1 MQRRSEWMRS
11 RDSLTRCLGLRL
23 CALLTRGHCA
33 DGYRGLGS
41 YGCLVLAAAAVECQ
55 SKAQQSGGT
64 SVEKALVGGRQV
76 VVVRDPPSAMT
87 VEALVKVA
95 AHLLRE
101 GGSAKGCALSSE
113 TGSYSSKA
121 CASATPVQKMAAR
134 LLQDP
139 AEPQHLLALQN
150 KQLKKVLAALD
161 NAPHVR
167 DRVPASPAKKKEKEH
182 HLKKKQRLSSASRQ
196 QPTRQKGLV
205 VQQSRASRWT
215 IVAFSGVGRAAV
227 AAALALP
234 SAGIPAGVDA
244 KLVSEPAFGV
254 SWIEVQQSSQVR
266 APAARGPSK
275 QAPKV
280 TKKVMRRAM
289 VAVVS
294 TVARAG
300 AADVAV
306 CAEVHGLAYQR
317 DRPTELTI

>member
-1 MQRRSEWMRS
+1 
-11 RDSLTRCLGLRL
+11 
-23 CALLTRGHCA
+23 
-33 DGYRGLGS
+33 
-41 YGCLVLAAAAVECQ
+41 
-55 SKAQQSGGT
+55 
-64 SVEKALVGGRQV
+64 
-76 VVVRDPPSAMT
+76 MT

-101 GGSAKGCALSSE
+101 GGSAKGCVLSSE

-139 AEPQHLLALQN
+139 AAPQHLLALQS

-161 NAPHVR
+161 NAPQVR
-167 DRVPASPAKKKEKEH
+167 DRVPAKKKEKEKEH

-205 VQQSRASRWT
+205 VKQSRASRWT

-234 SAGIPAGVDA
+234 SAGIPAGVEA
-244 KLVSEPAFGV
+244 RLVSEPAFGV
-254 SWIEVQQSSQVR
+254 SWIEVQPSSQVR
-266 APAARGPSK
+266 EPGARGPSK

-280 TKKVMRRAM
+280 TRKVMRRAM
-289 VAVVS
+289 AAVVS